1 MKRPEVLPFERQEVL
16 TLAARGVGKVD
27 LWGKR
32 GATLVTAEEVE
43 AMACALALLG
53 VTPIEPGTYSNA
65 NHVTHTEG
73 ERA

>member
-1 MKRPEVLPFERQEVL
+1 
-16 TLAARGVGKVD
+16 
-27 LWGKR
+27 
-32 GATLVTAEEVE
+32 
-43 AMACALALLG
+43 MACALALLG